1 MKKIAALITAVRL
14 FGSLFIATLMVFSFI
29 ESDQWVIQR
38 VEKAIIETI
47 EKEYKTR
54 FTCTLAYISIFQGR
68 VVLWDAHA
76 TNKQDSPL
84 WEWFSSEMEI
94 HFSYSNFL
102 SMRKVSCSFYV
113 PFLYCYSTVIGT
125 TVAVG
130 EHAKILLGPPLP
142 SSLLRLARVVVQ
154 KFHID
159 IAEMGQKTFLSTD
172 GSFFSRYKSSWGS
185 SSITVQ
191 NCMYCYNGKLV
202 VQNGSCM
209 VEKVYDDKKNDTK
222 HSFHGQCDACLLNKK
237 HRCAA
242 VGDYSNGL
250 LRTNFSVDDYCV
262 TGRADSSQPY
272 GTILINGDGECGYI
286 KSIIR
291 SLIYNKP
298 FDYTNSDKKIAYQ
311 GTLAPDLSTLSC
323 ALQSGKSYL
332 QGKIDCIAAKGFFDW
347 YIDSDFTGIALVQS
361 CEGSAQIIKNNGEL
375 EISTNCI
382 AALHGFRNKLY
393 DFSARAL
400 YKNGM
405 LSVAAHD
412 NQSRCVNCIY
422 NVNKRTVESCIY
434 TKNDKRQITH
444 IVDAQERATGTIYP
458 SAIEELAAIGDVHVW
473 CEQPLH
479 YEGYFSTQSA
489 LFDITGSQ
497 ISIHGTS
504 VPLYINTLK
513 AHIDANF
520 SDRVC
525 KIYNAHVGVNQ
536 GSADCA
542 YGVINFSD
550 TASVKSCIPMCFS
563 DIHVMPYHDVY
574 GVISGA
580 LLYSCGTLSAGRN
593 TGNAHLAADQP
604 TVSGYCLFDQVY
616 IRANIFSDQFH
627 QQLRKMQFSP
637 HKTCAIDLV
646 WSCRNPIMVKTDLL
660 AISFL
665 SNGRATGTMAQPF
678 LGGSISVI
686 EGKFN
691 FPYKPLFIS
700 FGDIVFEQSSTETF
714 EESANLHFVARNVIK
729 SYDVTLGIRG
739 TLAQPHIELSSYPVL
754 LENQIITLLYGG
766 SDEGSIYCMVP
777 QTLVKSLSSM
787 VLGSREESSKTYEF
801 VQHMLK
807 PFQHV
812 RVIPRLSNKSAR
824 GGIKG
829 ALSVEI
835 DDRLRATVEK
845 NFDLSEE
852 AAIDIEYDLS
862 DDTILK
868 CARDERGE
876 YGVEIG
882 SRWHS

>member
-1 MKKIAALITAVRL
+1 MKKIAVLIAALRL
-14 FGSLFIATLMVFSFI
+14 FGSLFIATLILFSII

-47 EKEYKTR
+47 EKEYKTK
-54 FTCTLAYISIFQGR
+54 FSCTLAYISIFQGR
-68 VVLWDAHA
+68 IVLWDVHA
-76 TNKQDSPL
+76 TNTQDTPF

-102 SMRKVSCSFYV
+102 SMRKISCSFYV
-113 PFLYCYSTVIGT
+113 PFLYCYSTAIDNA
-125 TVAVG
+125 VAIG
-130 EHAKILLGPPLP
+130 EHVKQLRGPPLP
-142 SSLLRLARVVVQ
+142 SSLLRLARIVVQ
-154 KFHID
+154 KFHVD
-159 IAEMGQKTFLSTD
+159 IAEEGQKKFLSTD
-172 GSFFSRYKSSWGS
+172 GSFYSRYKSTWGS
-185 SSITVQ
+185 STITAQ
-191 NCMYCYNGKLV
+191 NCMYCNNGTLV

-209 VEKVYDDKKNDTK
+209 VEKIYDDKKNDTK
-222 HSFHGQCDACLLNKK
+222 HTFHGQCDACLLNKK

-242 VGDYSNGL
+242 SGDYVNGL
-250 LRTNFSVDDYCV
+250 LQTNFSVDDYCV
-262 TGRADSSQPY
+262 SGRAHSSQPY
-272 GTILINGDGECGYI
+272 GTILINGDIDGAYI
-286 KSIIR
+286 KSIMCA
-291 SLIYNKP
+291 LIYNKP
-298 FDYTNSDKKIAYQ
+298 LEYTRSDKKIAYQ
-311 GTLAPDLSTLSC
+311 GTLAPDFSTLSC
-323 ALQSGKSYL
+323 AFQSGKSYL
-332 QGKIDCIAAKGFFDW
+332 QGKIDCMPAKGSFDW
-347 YIDSDFTGIALVQS
+347 YVDSDCTGIALMQS
-361 CEGSAQIIKNNGEL
+361 CEGSAHILKNSGEW
-375 EISTNCI
+375 EASTNFI

-393 DFSARAL
+393 DLSVHAL

-405 LSVAAHD
+405 LSVDAHD
-412 NQSRCVNCIY
+412 NQSRCVKGVY
-422 NVNKRTVESCIY
+422 NVNKRSVESCIY
-434 TKNDKRQITH
+434 TKNDKKQITH

-458 SAIEELAAIGDVHVW
+458 SAIEELAALGGVHVW

-489 LFDITGSQ
+489 VFDVTGSQ
-497 ISIHGTS
+497 ISIYGTS
-504 VPLYINTLK
+504 VPLYINALK
-513 AHIDANF
+513 AHIDANV

-542 YGVINFSD
+542 YGVISFSNA
-550 TASVKSCIPMCFS
+550 TFKSSLPICFS
-563 DIHVMPYHDVY
+563 QIHVMPYHDVY

-580 LLYSCGTLSAGRN
+580 ILYSCGMCSYGRN
-593 TGNAHLAADQP
+593 IGNTKISVDQP
-604 TVSGYCLFDQVY
+604 IISGYCLFDQVY

-627 QQLRKMQFSP
+627 QQLRKMQFAP

-665 SNGRATGTMAQPF
+665 SSGKATGTMVQPF
-678 LGGSISVI
+678 LSGSISVV

-700 FGDIVFEQSSTETF
+700 FGDIVFEQSSSETF
-714 EESANLHFVARNVIK
+714 AESANLHFVARNVIK

-876 YGVEIG
+876 YGIEIG